1 MKNILYFITTLFS
14 IHFRKLLFLIVFSGV
29 CFSSFGQRHHPT
41 VTAGAWGSS
50 PGWKSSTDPNCMG
63 GTTVLKPTISDDVL
77 ICNNLGIN
85 TTEEC
90 RNIQV
95 DGILNIS
102 GSLLVDEDMEVNGT
116 VTIAGTGTLTVNQ
129 DITVRNGGVL
139 IIDGAFSSTLSLI
152 GNLIIENGGTVNLVG
167 GNLSTIDINGNI
179 NIQSG
184 GTLDTDTNEKIQLAG
199 NWIKNGTF
207 NAGSGLVE
215 FNGGVA
221 QTISGNTTTFNN
233 VDVVNSGTVI
243 NPSAPVV
250 IGGTINVNTG
260 TTVNISNI
268 FTVGGV
274 GVMNINTGGRVDL
287 NTSLPTRNTTINSMN
302 IASGGTFSHNS
313 NQATAIFSGN
323 ITNNGTFT
331 TASTTGNYGFTFR
344 GNITNTGTFNL
355 VESPQIVFDGTTTI
369 LNTSTSDMRFAQN
382 NSGTMSITG
391 NVTINAATTRAII
404 MPITSTLGVLING
417 TLTNNSNYLT
427 VSRLPG
433 TGTFSNTGTVTV
445 TSGQLS
451 DVSTLTN
458 SAGSTFI
465 YDYAGNGTIR
475 GGTGATYGNLEINGT
490 GTKTLEGGVTNIL
503 NDLTVTAPA
512 TFNTT
517 TNNTTLTFNGAGNQ
531 KITGVTDFYN
541 LTVDK
546 SSGNLELAAGVST
559 IAGTLTLTDGNLVLN
574 GDLSLTNVIHTSQLS
589 GGGAGSYIVTGTDD
603 FIRNGV
609 DVLTAGSVFFPIGSL
624 TTTYNPLTIVNTGDF
639 GDVSVNVENL
649 DPAVGRPRVAR
660 VWNIQSTGVNA
671 PDIRF
676 DWSSG
681 FAVVGTMTT
690 PTVYQ
695 FNSGWGTAT
704 LLSTLPPSG
713 QTVVATIL
721 TTGDRQFAVFDLP
734 SIDYYAVVN
743 NGNWNDA
750 ATWST
755 ACGGGGGAGTPTA
768 NDNVFICNGIT
779 ANLNVNG
786 QCKDLTIQSNGILRL
801 EANDLTVTGNTTI
814 QSNGV
819 LNDNTAGGILTLEGD
834 FTNSGTFSASGGL
847 STFNFTGNNTTYL
860 NTGTINLGDNI
871 LTLNATTVAGST
883 FTNTGPTMILGNIVG
898 TAGGGTENLINNST
912 LAVTGTGAMFTNLA
926 LDFFTNINNEVQYT
940 NSGGSQTLA
949 NTNYNNITIG
959 GNNVTKVT
967 TTGIIN
973 VLGNWT
979 ENTTGTATRNMLG
992 TVQFVGSTPSFITIG
1007 TAGSKDLGN
1016 VVINKTGG
1024 ATMTLLGAGTGGI
1037 EGSNLNLFNGIL
1049 DNTNG
1054 KTISFNGFSNGSLT
1068 SYIQLLPNGTVV
1080 TGRDIVVSTPI
1091 LFPIGTTT
1099 YNPIVLRT
1107 SSTLLPTISVGL
1119 SSTGTPVLPTN
1130 TASLNLQWEVQSN
1143 IANTSISNVTLNWVA
1158 SNITGTMS
1166 AAARP
1171 YFYNSD
1177 LSSWIQKTGT
1187 PTPIP
1192 NPTSVTTPDASVLAT
1207 AGTAYQFT
1215 VVEPITTFYSRQFG
1229 NWTDNTNTW
1238 SIIGVGG
1245 ADCGCSPAGID
1256 DATVVIGTNH
1266 NIIALN
1272 AIDIGVD
1279 NEIELQGTATL
1290 TLNNGN
1296 TNPIA
1301 ILTTSASSIINLQ
1314 AGTLNLAGATTI
1326 NGTLRNNGGIVP
1338 NSILTFA
1345 NGSTY
1350 EHQRDGGV
1358 IPTATWNV
1366 GSTCSVFGINNIP
1379 LTGGL
1384 GQIFANFTWF
1394 CGLQS
1399 VDQVID
1405 QNIIVQGTTRILNT
1419 GTANITLAS
1428 TADYTWTTTD
1438 FIINP
1443 FLGNTAQILLT
1454 NGGGHTG
1461 TLRISGNFN
1470 GAITPAGNAIW
1481 GDNTLT
1487 GIYTDKI
1494 EFVGGANQIIN
1505 LPNFVGGGSATIE
1518 LEVNKT
1524 TGSVL
1529 FARTDFTSSVPPIL
1543 NIASGT
1549 FALNQGTAQTL
1560 TLERI
1565 ISIGTLGTL
1574 SMQNEAHLLN
1584 VEGTGNTFT
1593 GTLAAD
1599 ANTTINYNGTVAQD
1613 IFTPNTGSYG
1623 NISFNGSTTKTLLGN
1638 ISVSGN
1644 FTNNSGVSNFDANS
1658 RTVTFTGTV
1667 ATQAISSSG
1676 GVNFHNLT
1684 VNKTAGIVSLG
1695 FGTGV
1700 NVANNLIFAN
1710 GGRLRLNNNS
1720 LSYAAAG
1727 SITASA
1733 ADGWVETNT
1742 LNSLFVL
1749 TTVTDPFLF
1758 PVGNQ
1763 TSYHPLEIANTVANT
1778 SVRFGLPSSTITG
1791 AGSWY
1796 VNNGNQASDITMIGP
1811 VGGVPTDASI
1821 HRKISATD
1829 WQLIPT
1835 TELSGDFTAYYTF
1848 AANTEEFAVFS
1859 SPFITTWTTSAAG
1872 ETITIPTT
1880 GTGYNYTVYWENESN
1895 PSINSGGLLTFNDF
1909 SPNYDITLGSAVGNY
1924 KVQISGAFPQIYFN
1938 DTDDTNDSKII
1949 SIDQWG
1955 SIQWQSMENAFE
1967 GCQNLTYAAT
1977 DVPIL
1982 TGTNMSGMFRG
1993 CTSLIGNGTIGAA
2006 VGGWNVSGITN
2017 FSEMFDGATSFNS
2030 PLNNWIVSGANNFSG
2045 MFDGAIA
2052 FDQDL
2057 NNWTFATVGTID
2069 FSSMFEDATSF
2080 NRNITNWNT
2089 SNVTDMSSMFDG
2101 ATNFDQNLANWDIGG
2116 ITTPNS
2122 MENMLDDS
2130 GLSEL
2135 NYDNTLIGWR
2145 DDNFGMQTIPTNV
2158 TLGADGLTYCNSV
2171 IERGELISSFGWT
2184 INNDQNCIEIVVSGN
2199 GNEIINLDT
2208 TPDLS
2213 DNTDFGN
2220 VIQCGTDRVTK
2231 IFTIENA
2238 GGTDLIISSIT
2249 ITGTHAS
2256 DFNLGITPTLLLGGQ
2271 TRPFRITFKPSAIG
2285 LREATVTINSNDPDE
2300 NPYTFTI
2307 QGIGIV
2313 DNEPPVITPQDDFV
2327 RNADSNNCFYTNRI
2341 NPILPL
2347 IRQGR
2352 TTDNCRVRNF
2362 EFALSGATTDNLSTL
2377 FNAQFNIGI
2386 TTVVWRAIDEAG
2398 NASLTDEFIVTVA
2411 DSTSPSIE
2419 APMNISVNSDLYSC
2433 TIDSI
2438 NIDFGNPLVR
2448 DNCVFR
2454 VFNNAPA
2461 VFPIGQTIITW
2472 TAIDSAG
2479 NTSTARQTVTVNEQL
2494 FVIPADSL
2502 ILVDIYNKTGGDNW
2516 NTRWNLNSPVSTWRG
2531 VSVKCGRVN
2540 ELNLSNNNLTGVFPS
2555 SFLGLA
2561 NRTSSDFSL
2570 NISSNRLG
2578 FDSIE
2583 DFVGQLSNFNYSPQ
2597 ADIYS
2602 SRTEISRQSA
2612 SITFTSQTE
2621 GKFNRYQWYK
2631 DQVAING
2638 ATSPTLT
2645 LTNILPVDAG
2655 VYTCRVANIRATAL
2669 ILERRPITLIVEGFV
2684 NPSDSLLLVAIFQGT
2699 DGENWNEIWDLRQPV
2714 YTWQGV
2720 TLNGG
2725 KIRELDLSS
2734 TNMTGELPD
2743 VFDAEFFSE
2752 LRYLSL
2758 FDNNLQ
2764 GQIPSSL
2771 GAITSLTYLDLD
2783 KNDFR
2788 GSVPVSFGNL
2798 INLQALWLSRN
2809 NLTSLPE
2816 EFGNMVGLK
2825 NLYLNG
2831 NKFSSLPQSI
2841 GNLTELLVLNIS
2853 DNELETLPSSIT
2865 NLTKL
2870 IELYAN
2876 RNYISSIPIGMK
2888 NIVGLTVFEINSNE
2902 LIALPNDFL
2911 ELTNL
2916 SVFRVAENNLE
2927 FDDLLPYSNRNFSAF
2942 DYSPQ
2947 ADIGEQEDILKT
2959 LNSSISFTIPT
2970 QGNGNQYQWFKD
2982 EMPITTT
2989 QNFTI
2994 NRLRNVDAGV
3004 YRAQITNPRLPDLI
3018 LRRSSILL
3026 RLECQNGIIFKISQ
3040 PNTTTFCASQPFILN
3055 LEVDTEFASAQTIRW
3070 RKDGVILA
3078 FADERR
3084 YTATQEGVYT
3094 AEITT
3099 EAGCTAVSNKVEV
3112 IVLPQPE
3119 VDIKLINKKQ
3129 FASTISSQEPV
3140 TYQWLKDGKPIED
3153 GFESTYT
3160 PRETGEYSLIVLNQF
3175 GCSSIS
3181 ETIIFTAD
3189 DVTGIEEPKELRS
3202 LVIFPNPNDGIFF
3215 IDFGA
3220 VLPNGEPNFSI
3231 IDALGRQINLKTERI
3246 SSSRHRATTNNL
3258 AGGIYYIQIQTKD
3271 GVAFRKFILEE

>member
-29 CFSSFGQRHHPT
+29 CFSSFGQTLYSRNPNAGTMWHFASNAWTSVGCGDVVTSVAPPTASNDVVICPLPHPT
-41 VTAGAWGSS
+41 MVVTTSAVCRNLTVQA
-50 PGWKSSTDPNCMG
+50 
-63 GTTVLKPTISDDVL
+63 GTTLD
-77 ICNNLGIN
+77 
-85 TTEEC
+85 
-90 RNIQV
+90 
-95 DGILNIS
+95 IS
-102 GSLLVDEDMEVNGT
+102 GTLTVGGDMTIDGT
-116 VTIAGTGTLTVNQ
+116 TSIQGASGNLTVNQ

-184 GTLDTDTNEKIQLAG
+184 GMLDTDTNEIIQLAG

-215 FNGGVA
+215 FNGA
-221 QTISGNTTTFNN
+221 APQTISGNTTTFNN

-355 VESPQIVFDGTTTI
+355 LNSPQIIFDGTTTI
-369 LNTSTSDMRFAQN
+369 LNTSSSDMRFAQN

-465 YDYAGNGTIR
+465 YDYGGNGTIR
-475 GGTGATYGNLEINGT
+475 GGTGATYGNLAINGA
-490 GTKTLEGGVTNIL
+490 GIKTLGGLNLNTNIL
-503 NDLTVTAPA
+503 GDLTVTGA

-541 LTVDK
+541 LIVDK

-574 GDLSLTNVIHTSQLS
+574 GDLSLTNLIHTSQLS
-589 GGGAGSYIVTGTDD
+589 GGDADSYINT
-603 FIRNGV
+603 NGNTFTREGV
-609 DVLTAGSVFFPIGSL
+609 NSAGGIVLFPIGRGG
-624 TTTYNPLTIVNTGDF
+624 TYNPVSIVNAGDF
-639 GDVSVNVENL
+639 VNVSTSVT
-649 DPAVGRPRVAR
+649 PATFLFGRPYINRSWEV
-660 VWNIQSTGVNA
+660 NTTGIVNPEVTFGWRPSNEA
-671 PDIRF
+671 N
-676 DWSSG
+676 
-681 FAVVGTMTT
+681 GTMTS
-690 PTVYQ
+690 PTVHQ
-695 FNSGWGTAT
+695 FAGSWNTANPLIPTVVSGQTATAT
-704 LLSTLPPSG
+704 LPAISG
-713 QTVVATIL
+713 TY
-721 TTGDRQFAVFDLP
+721 AVFDP
-734 SIDYYAVVN
+734 VPVIFYAVVD
-743 NGNWNDA
+743 GNWDA
-750 ATWST
+750 PATWST
-755 ACGGGGGAGTPTA
+755 APCTSPIQTTTLIPTNLNDVVICGGITVNIPTSTSA
-768 NDNVFICNGIT
+768 V
-779 ANLNVNG
+779 
-786 QCKDLTIQSNGILRL
+786 CKDLTIDGTLVSAENSALTVNGYFTNNGIF
-801 EANDLTVTGNTTI
+801 
-814 QSNGV
+814 SS
-819 LNDNTAGGILTLEGD
+819 
-834 FTNSGTFSASGGL
+834 SGTLA
-847 STFNFTGNNTTYL
+847 STFNFTGDNTYL
-860 NTGTINLGDNI
+860 NPGTIDLGNNTI
-871 LTLNATTVAGST
+871 VLNGNST
-883 FTNTGPTMILGNIVG
+883 FTNTGVMTLANIVG
-898 TAGGGTENLINNST
+898 TALGGTESLANELT
-912 LAVTGTGAMFTNLA
+912 LNVTGTGQMFPNLA
-926 LDFFTNINNEVQYT
+926 LTFTSTTNTITYGNN
-940 NSGGSQTLA
+940 GGSQTLA

-959 GNNVTKVT
+959 GTNDKQTA
-967 TTGIIN
+967 TGIIN

-979 ENTTGTATRNMLG
+979 ENTTGTDTRNMLG
-992 TVQFVGSTPSFITIG
+992 TIQFAGSTPSLIIIATN
-1007 TAGSKDLGN
+1007 GSKDLGN

-1024 ATMTLLGAGTGGI
+1024 ATMTLLGAGTDGI
-1037 EGSNLNLFNGIL
+1037 EGSNLTLLDGIL

-1068 SYIQLLPNGTVV
+1068 SYIRLLPNGTVV

-1099 YNPIVLRT
+1099 YNPIVLTT

-1215 VVEPITTFYSRQFG
+1215 VVEPITTFYSRQSG

-1326 NGTLRNNGGIVP
+1326 NGTLRYNGGIVP

-1366 GSTCSVFGINNIP
+1366 GSTCSVFGIINIP

-1384 GQIFANFTWF
+1384 GQTFGNFTWS

-1405 QNIIVQGTTRILNT
+1405 QNIVVQGTTRILNT

-1428 TADYTWTTTD
+1428 TGDRTWTTTD

-1443 FLGNTAQILLT
+1443 LAGQTAIFALANNFIGTLSISGDFN
-1454 NGGGHTG
+1454 NGIAPAGTANWGDAAYTG
-1461 TLRISGNFN
+1461 TDRIEF
-1470 GAITPAGNAIW
+1470 
-1481 GDNTLT
+1481 T
-1487 GIYTDKI
+1487 GIAASQTINLIDYVGASDI
-1494 EFVGGANQIIN
+1494 EF
-1505 LPNFVGGGSATIE
+1505 
-1518 LEVNKT
+1518 EVNKPS
-1524 TGSVL
+1524 GGVR
-1529 FARTDFTSSVPPIL
+1529 FMRTDFDSGTNYPEL
-1543 NIASGT
+1543 NIISGA
-1549 FALNQGTAQTL
+1549 FALNQVAAQTL
-1560 TLERI
+1560 NIKNITGT
-1565 ISIGTLGTL
+1565 GTLL
-1574 SMQNEAHLLN
+1574 MQAAHQLN
-1584 VEGTGNTFT
+1584 IRGTGNTFT

-1613 IFTPNTGSYG
+1613 IFTPTITSSYG

-1644 FTNNSGVSNFDANS
+1644 FTNNSGVANFDSDGHA
-1658 RTVTFTGTV
+1658 VTFNGNVLQTIAGATNFDDLTINNASATG
-1667 ATQAISSSG
+1667 
-1676 GVNFHNLT
+1676 
-1684 VNKTAGIVSLG
+1684 VSLG
-1695 FGTGV
+1695 AGTAV
-1700 NVANNLIFAN
+1700 EVSNMLVLTD
-1710 GGRLRLNNNS
+1710 GRLVLNNNN
-1720 LSYAAAG
+1720 LSYSAG
-1727 SITASA
+1727 GTITVSP
-1733 ADGWVETNT
+1733 GSWVETNLT
-1742 LNSLFVL
+1742 GSSFVL
-1749 TTVTDPFLF
+1749 LTDTDPFIF
-1758 PVGNQ
+1758 PVGNSTGYQ
-1763 TSYHPLEIANTVANT
+1763 PIEIANTVANT

-1796 VNNGNQASDITMIGP
+1796 VNNGNQLSDITFIAP
-1811 VGGVPTDASI
+1811 TGVATDASI
-1821 HRKISATD
+1821 HRKDGVSN
-1829 WQLIPT
+1829 WELIPT
-1835 TELSGDFTAYYTF
+1835 TELSGDFTANYNF

-1859 SPFITTWTTSAAG
+1859 SPFITTWRTTVAG

-1993 CTSLIGNGTIGAA
+1993 CTSLTGNGTIGAA
-2006 VGGWNVSGITN
+2006 VGGWNVSGITD
-2017 FSEMFDGATSFNS
+2017 FSEMFQGAILFNE
-2030 PLNNWIVSGANNFSG
+2030 PLNNWNVGNGTSFSG
-2045 MFDGAIA
+2045 MFDGAA
-2052 FDQDL
+2052 DFDQDL

-2256 DFNLGITPTLLLGGQ
+2256 DFNLGITPTILLGGQ
-2271 TRPFRITFKPSAIG
+2271 TKSFRITFKPSAIG

-2352 TTDNCRVRNF
+2352 TTENCRVRNF
-2362 EFALSGATTDNLSTL
+2362 EFALSGATTGNLSTL

-2419 APMNISVNSDLYSC
+2419 APMNITVNSDLYSC

-2583 DFVGQLSNFNYSPQ
+2583 DFVGQLSNFTYSPQ

-2602 SRTEISRQSA
+2602 SRTEIIRQSA

-2621 GKFNRYQWYK
+2621 GKFNNYQWYK
-2631 DQVAING
+2631 DEIAING
-2638 ATSPTLT
+2638 ATSPTFT
-2645 LTNILPVDAG
+2645 ITNALPSDAG
-2655 VYTCRVANIRATAL
+2655 VYTCEVTNTRATAL
-2669 ILERRPITLIVEGFV
+2669 ILERKPITLIVEGFV
-2684 NPSDSLLLVAIFQGT
+2684 NPSDSLLLVAIFEGT

-2714 YTWQGV
+2714 FTWQGV

-2771 GAITSLTYLDLD
+2771 GTITSLTYLDLD
-2783 KNDFR
+2783 KNNFR

-2853 DNELETLPSSIT
+2853 DNELETFPTSIT

-2970 QGNGNQYQWFKD
+2970 QGNGNEYQWFKD

-3040 PNTTTFCASQPFILN
+3040 PNTTTFCESQPFVLK
-3055 LEVDTEFASAQTIRW
+3055 LEVDTAFASSQVIRW
-3070 RKDGVILA
+3070 RKDGIILA
-3078 FADERR
+3078 FANEKE
-3084 YTATQEGVYT
+3084 YIATQKGIYT

-3140 TYQWLKDGKPIED
+3140 TYQWLKDGKPIEE
-3153 GFESTYT
+3153 GFESSYT